1 MFSVELKADTVT
13 SGLTR
18 LGAQMGDLTPVMEGI
33 GEYLVDSTKVR
44 FKKGTSPDGV
54 KWAPKSATTLARYGA
69 RKSNRVDT
77 RPLFGLSGVEA
88 GLNSQ
93 IFHEAGPDRLEV
105 GSNLVYAAVQQFGAA
120 KGQFG
125 AYSGTD
131 KKGRAYSGVAPWG
144 NIPARPFLGIS
155 PEDETN
161 ILALIADFITPSTA
175 R

>member
-1 MFSVELKADTVT
+1 MFAVEIKADTVT

-18 LGAQMGDLTPVMEGI
+18 LAAQMGDLTPVMEQI
-33 GEYLVDSTKVR
+33 GEYMVMSTKER
-44 FKKGTSPDGV
+44 FKKGTSPEGA

-77 RPLFGLSGVEA
+77 RPLFGPSGMLS
-88 GLNSQ
+88 SQ
-93 IFHEAGPDRLEV
+93 IFHEAGPDSLEV
-105 GSNLVYAAVQQFGAA
+105 GSNLIYAAVQQFGAG

-125 AYSGTD
+125 NMTNGSPI
-131 KKGRAYSGVAPWG
+131 PWG

-175 R
+175 P

>member
-1 MFSVELKADTVT
+1 MFSVEIKNDTVT

-18 LGAQMGDLTPVMEGI
+18 LGAQMGNLTPVMEQI
-33 GEYLVDSTKVR
+33 GEYLVMSTKER
-44 FKKGTSPDGV
+44 FEKGTSPEGA
-54 KWAPKSATTLARYGA
+54 KWAPKSAATLAQYGA

-77 RPLFGLSGVEA
+77 RPLFGPSGMLS
-88 GLNSQ
+88 SQ
-93 IFHEAGPDRLEV
+93 ISHEAGPDSLEV
-105 GSNLVYAAVQQFGAA
+105 GSNLIYAAVQQFGAG

-125 AYSGTD
+125 NMTNGSPI
-131 KKGRAYSGVAPWG
+131 PWG

-175 R
+175 P